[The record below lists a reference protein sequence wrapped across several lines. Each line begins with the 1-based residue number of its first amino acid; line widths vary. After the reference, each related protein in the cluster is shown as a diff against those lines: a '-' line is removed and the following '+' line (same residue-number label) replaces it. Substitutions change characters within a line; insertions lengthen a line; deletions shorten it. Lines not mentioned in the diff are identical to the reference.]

1 MEIVMSLPLIFDSN
15 TNEILI
21 HRIDALTPQSQR
33 LWGTMTVAQ
42 VLKHLAVPYNDLI
55 NNKERKPKMR
65 LLGRLIFKPIMTGEK
80 PYRKNSPTA
89 RQFIIADEPEF
100 EQVKKE
106 LKEKM
111 LEIHGRGPDFFE
123 GKEHFLLGR
132 LKSHEWSNMLYK
144 HLDHHLRQFG
154 V

>member
-1 MEIVMSLPLIFDSN
+1 MSLPLIFDPA
-15 TNEILI
+15 TNETLI
-21 HRIDALTPQSQR
+21 RRIESLTPQSQR

-55 NNKERKPKMR
+55 SNKVRQPKMR

-89 RQFIIADEPEF
+89 KQFIITDEPEF

>member
-1 MEIVMSLPLIFDSN
+1 MSLPPIFDPA
-15 TNEILI
+15 TNEALI
-21 HRIDALTPQSQR
+21 RRIDALTPQTQR

-42 VLKHLAVPYNDLI
+42 VLKHLAVPYNDLL
-55 NNKERKPKMR
+55 NNVQRPPKMR
-65 LLGRLIFKPIMTGEK
+65 LLGRLIFKPIMTGDK
-80 PYRKNSPTA
+80 PYKKNSPTA
-89 RQFIIADEPEF
+89 QQFIITDEPDF

-111 LEIHGRGPDFFE
+111 LEIHGRGPHYFE
-123 GKEHFLLGR
+123 GREHFFLGK

-144 HLDHHLRQFG
+144 HLDHHLRQLG

>member
-80 PYRKNSPTA
+80 PYKKNSPTA
-89 RQFIIADEPEF
+89 KQFIITDEPDF

-111 LEIHGRGPDFFE
+111 LEIHGRGPDYFE
-123 GKEHFLLGR
+123 GKEHFFLGR
-132 LKSHEWSNMLYK
+132 LKSREWSNMLYK

>member
-1 MEIVMSLPLIFDSN
+1 MSLPLIFDSS
-15 TNEILI
+15 TNDILI
-21 HRIDALTPQSQR
+21 RRIDALTPQHQR
-33 LWGTMTVAQ
+33 LWGTMTVAH

-55 NNKERKPKMR
+55 SNKVRQPKMR

-80 PYRKNSPTA
+80 PFRKNSPTA
-89 RQFIIADEPEF
+89 KQFIISDEPDF

-123 GKEHFLLGR
+123 GKEHFFLGR
-132 LKSHEWSNMLYK
+132 LKSREWSNMLYK

>member
-1 MEIVMSLPLIFDSN
+1 VDPA
-15 TNEILI
+15 TNETLI
-21 HRIDALTPQSQR
+21 RRIDSLTHQSQR
-33 LWGTMTVAQ
+33 WWGTMTVAQ
-42 VLKHLAVPYNDLI
+42 VLKHLAVPSNDLI
-55 NNKERKPKMR
+55 SNKVRQPKMR

-89 RQFIIADEPEF
+89 KQFIITDEPEF
-100 EQVKKE
+100 VQGKKE